1 MKKTFFSKILLSV
14 SLILITGL
22 ATAQQFEPLPVY
34 ENPKEV
40 AVSLSPAQQA
50 KLQKLNKAAPAVVN
64 KGANMPAPAVATSNV
79 LVNNNGGATGTSR
92 YTQSETSMLAFGNT
106 VVAGFNDAGSFQPG
120 TNQFTGWSYST
131 DGGLTFTD
139 GGVLPTSAIGD
150 AGDPVFARDN
160 TTGRIYYS
168 TLGFSGARTIQ
179 IFRSDNNAVTWQ
191 APVNGT
197 PGGTTE
203 DKQWMTVD
211 NFAGAGNG
219 NVYLLSRRFAGA
231 QGIYFFRSTD
241 NGSTFTPNGGTLIVA
256 NSQGAFIEV
265 GTDHS
270 IYAFWYAGT
279 TIQMRK
285 STDQGATFGAA
296 ITVASGLVGGVNGD
310 LALTGLRQGTAAF
323 ASFRSNEFPHAAV
336 NPVSGQVYVTFANNP
351 AGADKADVFLVSST
365 NGGATW
371 SAATRVNDDAT
382 TTDQWMPTIAVT
394 PDGLNL
400 GIFYYSRQEDPGANN
415 LFKYYGRTATI
426 AGGVVTFDASSP
438 ISDVPSLPEFG
449 RDGVINATYMGD
461 YNQAVGTT
469 NGFSV
474 VWSDNRD
481 DLPGGAGR
489 KDPNVYFA
497 SIPVSGAPPV
507 SNLVFTSAALS
518 GGNGNGV
525 IDINECNEVNVT
537 ISNVGGASATG
548 ITGTLT
554 SSTPGVVIT
563 QGSSAY
569 PDVISGGSATN
580 TTAFQVS
587 TTAAFVCGTPVQLT
601 LTVNYS
607 DGTGTFNFSLQSG
620 IVGAASSFSNNTSV
634 PLPDVATTNI
644 PITVA
649 GFAGSLG
656 KVTLSLHLTHTFDSD
671 LNISL
676 ISPDGTIIDLSSA
689 NGGAGDN
696 YGTSCASRTI
706 FDDNAAISITAGI
719 APFVGTFKPEG
730 ALAAFN
736 GKSGV
741 QVNGNWTL
749 RIADVAAIDVGTFF
763 CATLA
768 LSTLECT
775 SGAATAVSVTPV
787 TQQYSDKVT
796 FTATLNPY
804 DCGNNSFAATMVT
817 FKVGTQELLPA
828 VPLVNIAGVWTATAE
843 RSLLESPT
851 QPSNGQMAPGVHT
864 VTAVFSNLPSGF
876 VVTNPTTSLTITC
889 EDADVANNGQQY
901 FAVNP
906 NNNTGTVVLSAYVPD
921 RNDGADTRGDIRN
934 ARATFK
940 DGANFGT
947 GTVLSS
953 ANIPVGLVNPGN
965 IQEGFVSTSF
975 DYTLTPGDISSGGVI
990 YQVWTGLS
998 NYYCGVTAEPT
1009 IITLGLPGNDFVTGG
1024 GHMVMQN
1031 SAGTYAGTAGKK
1043 MNLGF
1048 VFKWNPSGKN
1058 LQGKANVIYRK
1069 EEGGIVYNYQIK
1081 SNSINSLVVQNV
1093 DNNGNP
1099 ATGNNITFKKAI
1111 ISTKANL
1118 KRLNPDGTTVDLG
1131 GGYTFTMTAW
1141 ESTTVNNGSLDRIS
1155 VQLAG
1160 SGSTGLLFSSNW
1172 TAGNTQA
1179 QTIDGGKV
1187 QVRNASAPAAPVTT
1201 MVTTAPTASAQ
1212 AITEIAAVKAFSVK
1226 AWPNPAADYFTLQV
1240 QSKNAANVTI
1250 RVMDVNGKQVYNTG
1264 GAANK
1269 NYRFGDAFLAGV
1281 YLVEINQG
1289 NERYTLKL
1297 VKK

>member
-1 MKKTFFSKILLSV
+1 MTKHFIKKILFSFV
-14 SLILITGL
+14 LILLTGF
-22 ATAQQFEPLPVY
+22 ATAQQFEPLPVV
-34 ENPKEV
+34 ENPKES
-40 AVSLSPAQQA
+40 AVRLTPEQQA
-50 KLQKLNKAAPAVVN
+50 KLQKLNAATPVITNKDRGIAAPT
-64 KGANMPAPAVATSNV
+64 VAAANV
-79 LVNNNGGATGTSR
+79 LINNNVGAATTSR
-92 YTQSETSMLAFGNT
+92 FTQSETSMLAFGNT
-106 VVAGFNDAGSFQPG
+106 VVSSFNDAGSFQPG
-120 TNQFTGWSYST
+120 TNHFTGWSYSN
-131 DGGLTFTD
+131 DGGETFTD
-139 GGVLPTSAIGD
+139 GGSLPNSAIGD
-150 AGDPVFARDN
+150 AGDPVLARNN
-160 TTGRIYYS
+160 TTGRIYLS
-168 TLGFSGARTIQ
+168 TLGFNSPSTIQ
-179 IFRSDNNAVTWQ
+179 MFRSDDNAVTWQ
-191 APVNGT
+191 APVNAT

-203 DKQWMTVD
+203 DKQWLTVD
-211 NFAGAGNG
+211 NFAGGGNG
-219 NVYLLSRRFAGA
+219 NVYLLSRRFAGT

-265 GTDHS
+265 GPDHS
-270 IYAFWYAGT
+270 IYAFWYAGA

-296 ITVASGLVGGVNGD
+296 VTVAAGLVGGVNGD
-310 LALTGLRQGTAAF
+310 LALTGMRQGTATFNA
-323 ASFRSNEFPHAAV
+323 FRSSEFPHAAV
-336 NPVSGQVYVTFANNP
+336 NPVSGHVYVTFANNP
-351 AGADKADVFLVSST
+351 AGSDKADIFFVSSS

-371 SAATRVNDDAT
+371 SAAARVNDDAT
-382 TTDQWMPTIAVT
+382 TTDQWQPTIAVT

-415 LFKYYGRTATI
+415 LFKYYGRTASI
-426 AGGVVTFDASSP
+426 SGAVVTFGTSSP
-438 ISDVPSLPEFG
+438 ISDVASLPEFG
-449 RDGVINATYMGD
+449 RDAVINATYMGD
-461 YNQAVGTT
+461 YNQAVGTAT
-469 NGFSV
+469 GFSV
-474 VWSDNRD
+474 IWSDNRD

-497 SIPVSGAPPV
+497 SIPFTGAPPV
-507 SNLVFTSAALS
+507 SSLIFTSAALS

-537 ISNVGGASATG
+537 ISNVGGAAATG
-548 ITGTLT
+548 ISGTLT
-554 SSTPGVVIT
+554 TSTPGFVIT

-569 PDVISGGSATN
+569 PDIAAGGSATN
-580 TTAFQVS
+580 STAFRVS
-587 TTAAFVCGTPVQLT
+587 TTAAFVCGTNVQLT
-601 LTVNYS
+601 LTANYS
-607 DGTGTFNFSLQSG
+607 DGIRTFNFSLQSG
-620 IVGAASSFSNNTSV
+620 IVGPLSSFSNNTST

-649 GFAGSLG
+649 GFAGSVG
-656 KVTLSLHLTHTFDSD
+656 KVTLSLHLTHTFDAD

-676 ISPDGTIIDLSSA
+676 ISPDGTIIDLSSG
-689 NGGAGDN
+689 NGGGGDN
-696 YGTSCASRTI
+696 YGTSCAARTI
-706 FDDNAAISITAGI
+706 FDDNAATSITAGI
-719 APFVGTFKPEG
+719 APFAGTFKPEG
-730 ALAAFN
+730 SLAAFN

-749 RIADVAAIDVGTFF
+749 RITDAAALDFGTFF

-775 SGAATAVSVTPV
+775 SGATTAVTVAPA

-804 DCGNNSFAATMVT
+804 DCGINSFAATMVT

-828 VPLVNIAGVWTATAE
+828 VPLINIAGVWTATAE

-864 VTAVFSNLPSGF
+864 VTAVFSDLPSGF
-876 VVTNPTTSLTITC
+876 VVSNPTTSLTITC
-889 EDADVANNGQQY
+889 EDADVTNNGQQY

-940 DGANFGT
+940 DGASFAT
-947 GTVLSS
+947 GTVLSTP
-953 ANIPVGLVNPGN
+953 NIPVGLVNPGN

-975 DYTLTPGDISSGGVI
+975 DYTLTSGDISAGGVV

-998 NYYCGVTAEPT
+998 NYYCGITDEPT

-1031 SAGTYAGTAGKK
+1031 SAGTYAGTADKK
-1043 MNLGF
+1043 MNFGF

-1069 EEGGIVYNYQIK
+1069 MEGGVLYNYQIK
-1081 SNSINSLVVQNV
+1081 SNAINSLVVQNV

-1099 ATGNNITFKKAI
+1099 ATGNNITFRKAI

-1118 KRLNPDGTTVDLG
+1118 KRLNPDGTTLDLG

-1172 TAGNTQA
+1172 TAGNTLA
-1179 QTIDGGKV
+1179 QTLNGGKI
-1187 QVRNASAPAAPVTT
+1187 QVRNSS
-1201 MVTTAPTASAQ
+1201 APTAPSILTAPI
-1212 AITEIAAVKAFSVK
+1212 ITKLGTTENVEAKAFSIK
-1226 AWPNPAADYFTLQV
+1226 AWPNPAEQYFTLQV
-1240 QSKNAANVTI
+1240 TGKNAENVVI
-1250 RVMDVNGKQVYNTG
+1250 RVVDVYGKQVYATAG
-1264 GAANK
+1264 TANR
-1269 NYRFGDAFLAGV
+1269 NYRFGDRFTAGI
-1281 YLVEINQG
+1281 YLVEVTQG
-1289 NERYTLKL
+1289 DKHYTLKM